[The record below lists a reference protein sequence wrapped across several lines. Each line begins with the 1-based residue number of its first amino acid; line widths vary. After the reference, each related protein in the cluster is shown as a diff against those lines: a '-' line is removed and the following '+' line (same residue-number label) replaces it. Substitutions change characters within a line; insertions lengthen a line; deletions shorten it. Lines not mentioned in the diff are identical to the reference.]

1 MSLSHL
7 NAVITGASGGIGAAI
22 AEAIVGRGGSVVIT
36 GRDQQAL
43 SELART
49 LDPSGQRTL
58 ALAADVTRANDRHRL
73 CETSM
78 NWRGGVNALIN
89 NAGVA
94 DFGLFEAASPA
105 DIEHAFAVNTL
116 APLQLCRALLPH
128 LLRQPRAHIVNVGSV
143 FGAIAYPGHAVYSST
158 KFALRGFSEALRRE
172 LAGTTVR
179 IHYLAPRA
187 TRTKFNSR
195 AVEAFNDQ
203 FGIAM
208 DQPARVAECLCRML
222 ERGQSES
229 VIGWP
234 EKFFARLNALLPRL
248 VDHALAEQLP
258 AIREY
263 AAEPE
268 PEQCQIPTLSR
279 RAS

>member
-1 MSLSHL
+1 MNLAHL

-22 AEAIVGRGGSVVIT
+22 AGAIIHHGGSVVIT
-36 GRDQQAL
+36 GRDPQAL
-43 SELART
+43 SDLVQT
-49 LDPSGQRTL
+49 LDPSGQRIL
-58 ALAADVTRANDRHRL
+58 ALAADVTRTADRQRL
-73 CETSM
+73 CEAAM

-89 NAGVA
+89 NAGVS
-94 DFGLFEAASPA
+94 DFGLFTGAGPA
-105 DIEHAFAVNTL
+105 DIEHAFAVNAL

-128 LLRQPRAHIVNVGSV
+128 LLRQPQAHIVNVGSV
-143 FGAIAYPGHAVYSST
+143 FGAIAYPGHAVYSAT

-172 LAGTTVR
+172 LSGSTVR

-222 ERGQSES
+222 QRGQAES

-234 EKFFARLNALLPRL
+234 EKLFARLNAVLPRL
-248 VDHALAEQLP
+248 VDHALAGQVP

-263 AAEPE
+263 TAEPE
-268 PEQCQIPTLSR
+268 PEQCRIPSLSR